1 MSKPDICYLKS
12 NFEEGEVSGKI
23 PLIEYPSR
31 PKSPWFFERRFWT
44 AELNHVIEPQSN
56 AYRTISWTFQ
66 IKLTIFSRPTYIIYT
81 YQSLSLW
88 VIHFRMMLSAVSV
101 VKFCSKFVRMI
112 EYRFHVEFIKFQKN
126 LLSSFWWWNI
136 FKTAVCG
143 TVSPMNHSI
152 RQFFPHQFLSV
163 SLNCSVF
170 IPFLHSRVLNVS
182 GNRS

>member
-1 MSKPDICYLKS
+1 MSKPDICFLKS

-31 PKSPWFFERRFWT
+31 PKFRWFFKRRFWT
-44 AELNHVIEPQSN
+44 TGLNHVIEPLSN

-81 YQSLSLW
+81 SIIITI

-101 VKFCSKFVRMI
+101 VKFCSNFVRMI

-136 FKTAVCG
+136 FKTAVCE

-152 RQFFPHQFLSV
+152 WPFLPHQFLSV

-170 IPFLHSRVLNVS
+170 IPFLHSTVFNVS